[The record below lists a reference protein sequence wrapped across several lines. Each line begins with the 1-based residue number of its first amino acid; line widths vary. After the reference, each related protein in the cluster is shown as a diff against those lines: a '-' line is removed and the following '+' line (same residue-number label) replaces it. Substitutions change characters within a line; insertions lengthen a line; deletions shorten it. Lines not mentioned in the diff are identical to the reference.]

1 MEEGAYDETRACGW
15 RKQHVVGEGRVFT
28 LLVNPESL
36 LVNPEPWGRKGQCGK
51 WSTGG
56 TFEQTQKGQTMG
68 ASEVLREGSGRTKL
82 DFGACTQ
89 AL

>member
-1 MEEGAYDETRACGW
+1 MEEGAYDGTRACGW
-15 RKQHVVGEGRVFT
+15 RKQHMVGKGRAFI

-36 LVNPEPWGRKGQCGK
+36 LVNPEPWGRKGQWEGR
-51 WSTGG
+51 STGG
-56 TFEQTQKGQTMG
+56 TFEQTQKGQMTG

-82 DFGACTQ
+82 GFGESTQ